1 MFRTPSDYTYT
12 DFKDL
17 DKEYILKPFD
27 KLNIIISTND
37 GANLINYKGGTTQ
50 NIQQNALTYL
60 IEHDGLVKLP
70 SLGRVEITGMTIR
83 EAEKNLE
90 EKYSA
95 LYNDPYVKL
104 TVTNRRVF
112 IFTDGG
118 MNGQVLTLEEEN
130 TTLIEAIASTGG
142 LSLDS
147 KAYRIKLIR
156 GDLNKD
162 PEVYIYNIYNL
173 KGIEKANLLLQA
185 NDIIYVESR
194 PRYVSKVL
202 GEVTPYLTLLST
214 MLLIYGLLVK

>member
-27 KLNIIISTND
+27 KLTIIISTND
-37 GANLINYKGGTTQ
+37 GANLINYKGGTNQ

-70 SLGRVEITGMTIR
+70 SLGRVEISGMTIR